1 VLPAFG
7 CPACDAG
14 TLVPGSVF
22 GLTAAD
28 AGVFGAE
35 VTGAVAAGW
44 FGGVSLALGT
54 GAPWAGAEVAGGAGG
69 APLAPGTGK
78 ALAFGRAWPAGSA
91 FGATLAGTGT
101 AFWPGAPGVPGLAA
115 GLTEALGG
123 TGSLPC

>member
-7 CPACDAG
+7 WPTWDAG

-22 GLTAAD
+22 GLTAA
-28 AGVFGAE
+28 AGAFGAE

-54 GAPWAGAEVAGGAGG
+54 GAPWAGAEAAGGAGG

-101 AFWPGAPGVPGLAA
+101 AFWPGVPGLAA